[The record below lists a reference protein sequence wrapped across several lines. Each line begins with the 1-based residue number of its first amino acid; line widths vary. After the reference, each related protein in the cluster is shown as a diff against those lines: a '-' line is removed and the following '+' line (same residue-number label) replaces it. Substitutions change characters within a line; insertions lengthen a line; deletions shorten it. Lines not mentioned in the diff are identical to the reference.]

1 MGFWGWVFT
10 IIGIV
15 IALSALANFFD
26 WVEFRVRN
34 IRLRWFFLLW
44 LLVVLSLFVALM
56 WHDPNLP

>member
-1 MGFWGWVFT
+1 MVFWGWVFT

-15 IALSALANFFD
+15 IALPALADFFD
-26 WVEFRVRN
+26 WVEFRVSN

-56 WHDPNLP
+56 WHDPNFP

>member
-15 IALSALANFFD
+15 IALSALAHFFD
-26 WVEFRVRN
+26 RVEFRVRN
-34 IRLRWFFLLW
+34 IRLRWFFLFW

-56 WHDPNLP
+56 WHDPNFP